1 VSELHTP
8 AVFVHGSFR
17 DGLETFREQ
26 LALADEYRVV
36 VVDRRGFGGNPN
48 AAFDGWP
55 TDADDLVAL
64 LDEVGP
70 AHVVGHSYGAVVALL
85 AAARVPERLLS
96 LIAIEPPAFELARG
110 DAAAD
115 ATTVAMKPVY
125 ERAHELST
133 TEFAQ
138 EWGRTRGMSRE
149 RIDTWIASLGEKEWA
164 AAEAT
169 RLERWP
175 GDAPIR
181 LDLLANAEFPKV
193 VVAGGYDGHTRG
205 GRDFAAVCRHLADG
219 IGARLV
225 VFERST
231 HTPQLEEPE
240 AFNQLLRELWRPQR
254 YVDGTG

>member
-1 VSELHTP
+1 VSELHFETRGDGTP

-17 DGLETFREQ
+17 GGLDTFHEQ
-26 LALADEYRVV
+26 LALADEYRVI
-36 VVDRRGFGGNPN
+36 VVDRRGFGGDPI
-48 AAFDGWP
+48 AASDGWP

-64 LDEVGP
+64 LDKVGP
-70 AHVVGHSYGAVVALL
+70 AHVVGHSYGAVVALV
-85 AAARVPERLLS
+85 AAARIPERLLS
-96 LIAIEPPAFELARG
+96 LVAIEPPAFELARG

-115 ATTVAMKPVY
+115 ATTVGMKPVY
-125 ERAHELST
+125 ERAHELT
-133 TEFAQ
+133 TAEFMQ

-149 RIDTWIASLGEKEWA
+149 RIDAWITSLSAKEWA

-169 RLERWP
+169 RRERWP

-181 LDLLANAEFPKV
+181 LDLLAQATFPTV
-193 VVAGGYDGHTRG
+193 VVAGGYESHTRG
-205 GRDFAAVCRHLADG
+205 GRDFAAVCRRLADG

-240 AFNQLLRELWRPQR
+240 EFNRLLRELWRP
-254 YVDGTG
+254 